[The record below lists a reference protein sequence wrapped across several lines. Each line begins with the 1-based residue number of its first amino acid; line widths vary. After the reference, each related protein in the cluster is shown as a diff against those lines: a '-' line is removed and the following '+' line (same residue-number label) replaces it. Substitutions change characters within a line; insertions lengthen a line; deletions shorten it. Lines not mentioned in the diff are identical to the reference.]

1 MTYNGW
7 TNQKTWLVNMWFNP
21 ESVDEIESIELQ
33 LEEELDSVRSMVP
46 DHIVDLLGVNFVL
59 DEINWNELKG
69 HFEGCEGLNE

>member
-1 MTYNGW
+1 
-7 TNQKTWLVNMWFNP
+7 VNLWFNP

-69 HFEGCEGLNE
+69 SMDDE

>member
-7 TNQKTWLVNMWFNP
+7 TNRETWLVNLWFNP

-59 DEINWNELKG
+59 DEINWNELK
-69 HFEGCEGLNE
+69 ESMEDE